1 MVGLKA
7 WARRLWKTLSKTQ
20 LNLLANSLSFTTL
33 LSLIPFFAVVFGL
46 IAFLD
51 RFDFLMPR
59 IETLMLDHF
68 RDTMGPGTLA
78 WVKKSVGRLQNAHIG
93 VFGAAFLLIGSLQIL
108 RDLDLGIQL
117 IFSQKHKHR
126 AWKRY
131 LFYWLALLGLPLAAA
146 LFVTV
151 TAIPIFGDTVGFL
164 GDGWLFILGV
174 LLCIH
179 KLMPPV
185 KVRWRVAFTA
195 SFVSLAGLFLV
206 QSSFGFLVK
215 QVFNYS
221 KVYGSFATLPA
232 LMIYV
237 LLAWYMV
244 LAGLVVNSSLS
255 QNQTRRTRDADEKIT
270 GIPVS
275 N

>member
-1 MVGLKA
+1 MLRLKA

-59 IETLMLDHF
+59 IEALMLDHF
-68 RDTMGPGTLA
+68 RETIGPGTLA

-93 VFGAAFLLIGSLQIL
+93 VLGAAFLLIGSLQIL
-108 RDLDLGIQL
+108 RDLDIGIQL

-131 LFYWLALLGLPLAAA
+131 LFYWLALLALPLAAA

-151 TAIPIFGDTVGFL
+151 TAIPVFGDTVGFF
-164 GDGWLFILGV
+164 GDGWLFMLGV

-185 KVRWRVAFTA
+185 KVRWRSAITA
-195 SFVSLAGLFLV
+195 SFVTLAGLFIV
-206 QSSFGFLVK
+206 QSTFGFMVK
-215 QVFNYS
+215 KVFNYS

-255 QNQTRRTRDADEKIT
+255 QNQTRKSPDSDDKVK
-270 GIPVS
+270 GLPVS